1 MINILKE
8 NDLKITKQRIEL
20 LNMINILDE
29 DATIKNI
36 SAKLKID
43 ISTIYRII
51 DIFLEKNIIEKN
63 INYENKIYYKIKE
76 NHKHYIKCI
85 KCHKKIEIE
94 FCPIEKF
101 DDNRF
106 KIINHKV
113 EIEGVCSNCDKS

>member
-1 MINILKE
+1 MDNILKE
-8 NDLKITKQRIEL
+8 NGLKITKQRLDL
-20 LNMINILDE
+20 LNMIDELDE
-29 DATIKNI
+29 EATIKNI
-36 SAKLKID
+36 SNELKID

-51 DIFLEKNIIEKN
+51 DVFLEKNIIEKN

-76 NHKHYIKCI
+76 KHKHYIKCI

-94 FCPIEKF
+94 FCPIESF

-113 EIEGVCSNCDKS
+113 EIEGICNSCDKS